1 MGKIIGIDL
10 GTTNSC
16 VSVME
21 GGKPKVI
28 ENSEGTRTTPSI
40 VGYQE
45 NGESLVGAPAKRQAV
60 TNPKDTVY
68 AVKRLIGRKF
78 EEDEVQKDI
87 KLMPYTISK
96 ADNGDAW
103 VEIKGDKKAPPQI
116 SAEILRKMKQTAEDY
131 LGEAVTE
138 AVITVPAYFNDSQRQ
153 ATKDAGKIAGLE
165 VKRIINEP
173 TAAALAFGMDKKEGD
188 RKIAVYDL
196 GGGTFDVS
204 IIEIS
209 SVDGEH
215 QFEVLSTNGDTFLG
229 GEDFD
234 NRIIEHLA
242 EVFEKENGVDLTKD
256 MLAKQRLKEAA
267 EKSKIELSSSSQT
280 EVNLPYITADASG
293 PKHLVVKLTRAKL
306 ESLVADLIDRTVEPC
321 QTAMKDAGVTNGDIS
336 DVILVGGQTRMPKVQ
351 DKVKEIFGVE
361 ARKDVNPDEAVA
373 VGASIQAG
381 VMQGDVKD
389 VLLLDVTPLSLGI
402 ETLGSVSTKLIKK
415 NTTIPTKASQVFSTA
430 EDNQSAVTI
439 HVLQGEREMAS
450 GNKSLG
456 QFNLTDI
463 PSAPRGTPQ
472 IEVTFDIDA
481 NGILHVNAKDKATG
495 KENKITIKANGGLS
509 EEEIKK
515 MEEDAEKH
523 AEEDQKL
530 RELVDTKNSAEAMIH
545 SVQKTMT
552 DHKDKVT
559 DEEKNKIEAA
569 IKELEEALKTDN
581 KEEIEAKNKVLAE
594 ASQKLGEKVYADQ
607 QAQQGQAPGNE
618 QQGEQKEKTVDAE
631 VVDAEFEEVKA
642 EDKKEDN
649 AEDKKEDK

>member
-607 QAQQGQAPGNE
+607 QAQQGQTPGNE
-618 QQGEQKEKTVDAE
+618 QQAEQKEKTVDAE

-642 EDKKEDN
+642 EDKKEDK